1 MKTSK
6 AVFLSFIVGAAF
18 CGMDSVAKSLITIQ
32 EFPETY
38 ADASFAQRIEN
49 DTAGYD
55 EWDSVYDENGN
66 CISNCAYYGI
76 TLQEELDMMADAGAQ
91 LADDLAAEEQRGGAS
106 SGAGTGGSGTI
117 PGSSAGA
124 GGGTGGTGTG
134 AGGAGVVLGSGG
146 GTGGSGTIPGS
157 SAGAG
162 GGAGGTGSAPGAGG
176 AGVVPSAG
184 IDAGSDGTYTC
195 KTGKYSE
202 YANGSGFIS
211 PLDRDLVVTS
221 VVGLRKVTG
230 GSRVHRGIDLR
241 AQKGTPLYAAFQ
253 GEVVHADWSAKG
265 AGGGQY
271 VKIKHKINGRTYY
284 TFYMHMNEI
293 KVAKG
298 DRIAKGCFIGYSG
311 RSGNNGINSTSPH
324 LHYEIRTIND
334 IAIDPLGSCIVKETP
349 NLVPREL
356 AGLDKKSK
364 KRFESL
370 QSGNAIHTGKNFLSR
385 PYCLRKWQ
393 TSPVVKACAYGNI
406 NVFQCFPGS
415 SGWCP

>member
-49 DTAGYD
+49 ETAGYD

-91 LADDLAAEEQRGGAS
+91 LADDLAAEEQRGGPS
-106 SGAGTGGSGTI
+106 SSAGTGS
-117 PGSSAGA
+117 
-124 GGGTGGTGTG
+124 
-134 AGGAGVVLGSGG
+134 GSGG
-146 GTGGSGTIPGS
+146 GTGGSGSIPGSIAGAGGGTGGAGYVPGAVSGAGGSGTIPGS
-157 SAGAG
+157 IAGAG
-162 GGAGGTGSAPGAGG
+162 GGAGGAGSVPG
-176 AGVVPSAG
+176 AG

-195 KTGKYSE
+195 KTGAYSK
-202 YANGSGFIS
+202 YANESGFIS

-221 VVGLRKVTG
+221 VVGLRNVKG

-241 AQKGTPLYAAFQ
+241 ANKGTPLYAAFQ
-253 GEVVHADWSAKG
+253 GEVVHANWSAPG

-293 KVAKG
+293 KVAVG

-311 RSGNNGINSTSPH
+311 ASGNNGINSTSPH
-324 LHYEIRTIND
+324 LHYEIRTTGD

-356 AGLDKKSK
+356 AGLDEKSK

-393 TSPVVKACAYGNI
+393 TSPVVQACLIGTI
-406 NVFQCFPGS
+406 NLRQCFPDIA
-415 SGWCP
+415 GWC